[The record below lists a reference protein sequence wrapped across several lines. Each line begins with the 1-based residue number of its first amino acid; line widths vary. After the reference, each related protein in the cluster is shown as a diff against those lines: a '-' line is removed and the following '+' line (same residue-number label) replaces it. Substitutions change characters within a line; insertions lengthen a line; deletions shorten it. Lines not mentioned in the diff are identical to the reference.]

1 MQKYAYND
9 SLDVSRIKKFYFAIL
24 VKLAKSCIFPQIR
37 LSIYRLMGIK
47 IGRDVCITPYMEI
60 VDYSL
65 GKFLTIG
72 DRCAITDVTFLIS
85 SGPNNSKLIKVYPR
99 IYGPISVEEDVW
111 IGTKSVIFP
120 GVTIGK
126 CSVIG
131 SGSIVTK
138 DIPPYSVAVGNPA
151 EVLKKIDPHE
161 L

>member
-1 MQKYAYND
+1 MQTYVYND

-24 VKLAKSCIFPQIR
+24 MKLSKFCIFPQTR

-47 IGRDVCITPYMEI
+47 IGRDVCITPSIEI
-60 VDYSL
+60 IDYSL

-72 DRCAITDVTFLIS
+72 DRCAISDVTFLIS
-85 SGPNNSKLIKVYPR
+85 SGPNNSKLIKIYPR
-99 IYGPISVEEDVW
+99 TYGPISVEEDVW
-111 IGTKSVIFP
+111 IGTRSVIFP

-131 SGSIVTK
+131 SGSVVTK
-138 DIPPYSVAVGNPA
+138 DIPPYSIAVGYPA
-151 EVLKKIDPHE
+151 KVVKKIDPHE